1 MACAF
6 IGAAIG
12 MLSRRPSPLRTPS
25 SLRASPPQGHPNTTL
40 LGFRVCPQTPGRL
53 KITLLSWHA
62 EPLPKRSEA
71 TTPTGGRRCGRA
83 HDRRE
88 DLSKVRACAR
98 RSTMQASYFN
108 RPRPQGPAGPQ
119 PKRAKDNFDP
129 TLAAASAPPL
139 DRGDDGEG
147 PGSAAWRERGRG
159 SSGAQDVKAPR
170 EGSSRQPALP
180 PRLRATPRCDPRPP
194 PLGSANRRLP
204 TRCEKIARRPRH
216 PCLLRWDRCGATNTS
231 QVEKLQKNIHD
242 RRDKTPRPAGTQ
254 RKEVDGKSRATDD
267 AGNFSGAREDLL

>member
-1 MACAF
+1 MRLYRGGYRYAF
-6 IGAAIG
+6 TPPLPIAHAI
-12 MLSRRPSPLRTPS
+12 T
-25 SLRASPPQGHPNTTL
+25 LRANPPQGHPNTTL

-53 KITLLSWHA
+53 KITFLFWHA
-62 EPLPKRSEA
+62 EPTPPKRSEA

-83 HDRRE
+83 QERRE
-88 DLSKVRACAR
+88 DPFKARACAR

-108 RPRPQGPAGPQ
+108 RPGPQGPAGPR
-119 PKRAKDNFDP
+119 PKQAKDSLDP

-170 EGSSRQPALP
+170 EDSSRQPAPP

-204 TRCEKIARRPRH
+204 TRCEKIARRPQH
-216 PCLLRWDRCGATNTS
+216 PCLW
-231 QVEKLQKNIHD
+231 
-242 RRDKTPRPAGTQ
+242 
-254 RKEVDGKSRATDD
+254 
-267 AGNFSGAREDLL
+267 